1 MLMKLQAMV
10 LFAAAASN
18 DEGTAP
24 DAGPRGR
31 RNHSDEDELRQG
43 RVLLEIDGMACEE
56 HSAKDGFVV
65 CTFRAMPPSNPNTAK
80 TIHDCLKVSGS
91 DLCLAADIS
100 MESRVVPGEASA
112 THTHSNATNI
122 VACFDIVNHQ
132 EPLSFKKVT
141 TSTVKKHTL
150 KWASQ
155 LLTG

>member
-65 CTFRAMPPSNPNTAK
+65 CTFRAMPPSIPIPPRLSTTAC
-80 TIHDCLKVSGS
+80 TCACSR
-91 DLCLAADIS
+91 AAS
-100 MESRVVPGEASA
+100 SVMACE
-112 THTHSNATNI
+112 
-122 VACFDIVNHQ
+122 VAG
-132 EPLSFKKVT
+132 
-141 TSTVKKHTL
+141 
-150 KWASQ
+150 A
-155 LLTG
+155 